1 MAQQPM
7 QAPPPA
13 KGMTPQ
19 QYYMALISQ
28 GMRSQDAYAALQQ
41 AYGPP
46 KSPQEQAQEQAQQQQ
61 NAQLAAT
68 GGQVAGIIGGS
79 YLAGQL
85 GGLGGGAAAAG
96 AGTAAGAGAAGTGA
110 AVGAGTAGVGT
121 GAAAAGTGATAAGV
135 GGGVATGGGAA
146 GGGAAAG
153 AGASAVLVPA
163 AIVAGAAV
171 LASNAWETGMKDIVR
186 GRGTREDYINQ
197 VANHMTGLNLGLRL
211 FGKRSIGSMMTSGKS
226 QQQQIRDSFRT
237 NLKDS
242 GVADDKYQ
250 VTLAD
255 GSKFDIGLDGK
266 HRFTNIDGTK
276 RNPWDGDSQN
286 PLSNYATGKLDP
298 MIKRIY
304 EGAPEDYHTEQFT
317 GMLVNAAISNAT
329 SEKDVDANIAAML
342 GNSPFAKQAGIDAKN
357 VQALTKLERPKQG
370 EVLRLSPGL
379 YRTDAGKIQQAKTL
393 RQALEL
399 AYAANPQ
406 QPLIQ
411 PEQPEEIPEL

>member
-1 MAQQPM
+1 
-7 QAPPPA
+7 
-13 KGMTPQ
+13 
-19 QYYMALISQ
+19 
-28 GMRSQDAYAALQQ
+28 
-41 AYGPP
+41 
-46 KSPQEQAQEQAQQQQ
+46 
-61 NAQLAAT
+61 
-68 GGQVAGIIGGS
+68 
-79 YLAGQL
+79 
-85 GGLGGGAAAAG
+85 
-96 AGTAAGAGAAGTGA
+96 
-110 AVGAGTAGVGT
+110 
-121 GAAAAGTGATAAGV
+121 
-135 GGGVATGGGAA
+135 
-146 GGGAAAG
+146 
-153 AGASAVLVPA
+153 
-163 AIVAGAAV
+163 
-171 LASNAWETGMKDIVR
+171 MKDIVR

-197 VANHMTGLNLGLRL
+197 VANHFPGLGTLNLGMRL
-211 FGKRSIGSMMTSGKS
+211 MGGRSIGSRLTSGKS
-226 QQQQIRDSFRT
+226 QQQQIRDSFRS

-329 SEKDVDANIAAML
+329 SEKEVDANIAAML

-379 YRTDAGKIQQAKTL
+379 YRTDTGKIQQAKTL